1 MRRMVVVFALI
12 LPGALWGAT
21 QAFGQSAPAAPAS
34 EAGSLRAD
42 FNGDGFADLAVGAPV
57 DDVGTTL
64 GAGAVNV
71 LYGSAG
77 KLIGVG
83 SQYFT
88 QDSPG
93 VGGAAEEF
101 DFFGDALATGDFNRD
116 GFADLAVG
124 ASHEDI
130 GTLSDAGAVNVLYG
144 TPMGLTG
151 TGSQYFTQDSP
162 GVGSAAGERD
172 FFGLALAAG
181 DFDHDG
187 FADLAIGA
195 PFEWVGTLSDAGVVN
210 VLYGSASKLTGVGS
224 QTFTQ
229 NSPGVGSSAEPNDLF
244 GAALAA
250 GDFNHDTFDDLAVG
264 VPVEDVGTTVAA
276 GAVNVLYGSA
286 DKLTGFGSQT
296 FTQDSPGVGSSPEDD
311 QFGNALAAGD
321 FNHDGFA
328 DLAVGVPFEDINT
341 ILDAGAVNVLY
352 GSASKL
358 TGVGSQY
365 VTQNTPGVG
374 SNAEPS
380 DRFGFALAAGDFN
393 HDGFADLGV
402 GAPSDGVGRLRRA
415 GIVNVLYGSA
425 SKLTGVGSQTFTQDS
440 PGVGSAAEP
449 RDLFGSALAAGDFN
463 GDSFADLAVGAVFED
478 VGTAMNAGAV
488 NVLYGASSGLTGTG
502 SQYFTQNSPGV
513 GSSAEEG
520 DFFGDALAA
529 SGP

>member
-12 LPGALWGAT
+12 LSVALWGAT
-21 QAFGQSAPAAPAS
+21 QAFGQSAPAAPAT

-64 GAGAVNV
+64 AAGAVNV
-71 LYGSAG
+71 LYGSAS
-77 KLIGVG
+77 KLTGVG
-83 SQYFT
+83 SQTFT

-93 VGGAAEEF
+93 VGSSPEEG

-130 GTLSDAGAVNVLYG
+130 GTLPDAGAVNVLYG

-151 TGSQYFTQDSP
+151 AGSQYFTQDSP
-162 GVGSAAGERD
+162 GVGSAAEPRD
-172 FFGLALAAG
+172 FFGQTLAAG
-181 DFDHDG
+181 DFNHDG

-195 PFEWVGTLSDAGVVN
+195 PFEWAGTLSDAG
-210 VLYGSASKLTGVGS
+210 L
-224 QTFTQ
+224 
-229 NSPGVGSSAEPNDLF
+229 
-244 GAALAA
+244 
-250 GDFNHDTFDDLAVG
+250 
-264 VPVEDVGTTVAA
+264 
-276 GAVNVLYGSA
+276 VNVLYGSA
-286 DKLTGFGSQT
+286 DKLTGVGSQT

-321 FNHDGFA
+321 FNGDGFA

-358 TGVGSQY
+358 TGVGSQTF
-365 VTQNTPGVG
+365 TQNSPGVG
-374 SNAEPS
+374 SAAEPR

-415 GIVNVLYGSA
+415 GLVNVLYGSA
-425 SKLTGVGSQTFTQDS
+425 SKLTGIGSQTFTQDS

-449 RDLFGSALAAGDFN
+449 RDLFGWALAAGDFN
-463 GDSFADLAVGAVFED
+463 GDGFADLAVGAVFED
-478 VGTAMNAGAV
+478 IGTALNAGAV
-488 NVLYGASSGLTGTG
+488 NVLYGTSTGLTGIG
-502 SQYFTQNSPGV
+502 SQYFTQNTPGV

-520 DFFGDALAA
+520 DFFGDALAG